1 MRRASFALCA
11 AALLLGVS
19 GCGLAGTMNVE
30 PVAVSTQKPGNVALF
45 VAVSQHGAGGAGLDK
60 RAFKAYENGVALD
73 SNQIALTLLPT
84 ASAATQRAA
93 ILVDMSTTL
102 GVTEKKALSESLR
115 SFI

>member
-45 VAVSQHGAGGAGLDK
+45 VAVSQHGAG
-60 RAFKAYENGVALD
+60 VA
-73 SNQIALTLLPT
+73 
-84 ASAATQRAA
+84 AARGH
-93 ILVDMSTTL
+93 L
-102 GVTEKKALSESLR
+102 GRHEQDAR
-115 SFI
+115 CR